1 MKNTVHN
8 LSYFILCVYLKSLPE
23 TATTPPLSLS
33 DKVHRSRADG
43 RGAEGEKLFPKSFD
57 TMGLKHFLDWPIK
70 ESKSNHSEN
79 CLKICQSNLR
89 WSCKWHVVLLYSY
102 AINDYLNYTGRPS

>member
-1 MKNTVHN
+1 M
-8 LSYFILCVYLKSLPE
+8 CVSMY
-23 TATTPPLSLS
+23 
-33 DKVHRSRADG
+33 KVIPWNHPSPQVLFLTRLHSSRADS
-43 RGAEGEKLFPKSFD
+43 RGGEDEILFPKSLD
-57 TMGLKHFLDWPIK
+57 TMGLKRFSDCPIK
-70 ESKSNHSEN
+70 GSKSNHLEN

>member
-1 MKNTVHN
+1 M
-8 LSYFILCVYLKSLPE
+8 YICIRSLPE
-23 TATTPPLSLS
+23 TTTTPQVLFLTRLHS
-33 DKVHRSRADG
+33 SRADSKG
-43 RGAEGEKLFPKSFD
+43 GEGKKLFPKSLD
-57 TMGLKHFLDWPIK
+57 TMGLKHFLDCPIK
-70 ESKSNHSEN
+70 ESKSNHLEN